1 MKGAFKLINIKGT
14 TVGLHWTFILLL
26 IWILLIRAVAG
37 DTAAQT
43 LWILLA
49 WTSIF
54 ICVLLHELGHTFM
67 ALHYGIHTKSI
78 LLLPIGGI
86 AAIERQPEKPVQEI
100 WISVAGPLVNIAI
113 ALLLIPFLH
122 DYVPFWNTTIVI
134 YDIHADNFLFYLH
147 TINII
152 LALFNLIPA
161 FPMDGGRVL
170 RGLLSVYIGP
180 YRATNIA
187 VLISYI
193 ISTIFIIAGLFIFN
207 LLLVFFGVFLLV
219 MGAVEK
225 QRNILKR
232 SLKEVPLST
241 MMIRDFE
248 TFDADITVEAAAAQ
262 LDIHHQ
268 PFFLV
273 TSKNGPVGSVSRE
286 DIITAITTERDQQPV
301 STLVKPGLKI
311 LNGEKMGSE
320 VWDELPALPG
330 AILPVV
336 IKGHVAGVINRD
348 CIIEYLLLHDEKVN
362 HSVTREVL
370 NNINSHANKVLLL
383 ISLLVI
389 TGCNQPDTGSAVP
402 PSPPPAEMFTRSDT
416 VGYYQKMMS
425 LLHNIPSVRWPA
437 EDIPPVSGSILPY
450 KRIVAFYGNL
460 YSAQMGILGALP
472 PVEMKKKLLHEV
484 KNWEQADTL
493 FRVQPALHYVAITAQ
508 AKPGKDRKYRLR
520 MPFSQ
525 IDSILKMAADINA
538 IVFLDIQVGLSTLQ
552 EEIPTLEKYL
562 RMPQVHLGI
571 DPEYSMKGGEVPC
584 TKIGTF
590 DAADI
595 NYACQYLEELVKKY
609 QLPPKILV
617 VHRFTQAMVT
627 HYNNIR
633 RWDKVQIVINMDG
646 FGYPAKKINSYNS
659 FVAREPVQYT
669 GFKIFYK
676 NDLTAARQ
684 TIMRPEEVLT
694 LYPKPIYIQYQ

>member
-1 MKGAFKLINIKGT
+1 MKGAFKLITIKGT
-14 TVGLHWTFILLL
+14 AVGLHWTFILLL

-49 WTSIF
+49 WTTIF

-67 ALHYGIHTKSI
+67 ALHYGIHTKNI

-122 DYVPFWNTTIVI
+122 NYVPFWNATIVL

-147 TINII
+147 TINIM

-161 FPMDGGRVL
+161 FPMDGGRVF
-170 RGLLSVYIGP
+170 RGLLSMYIDP

-187 VLISYI
+187 VLISHS
-193 ISTIFIIAGLFIFN
+193 ISTVFIIAGLFTFN
-207 LLLVFFGVFLLV
+207 LLLAFFGVFLLV

-232 SLKEVPLST
+232 SLKDIPLST
-241 MMIRDFE
+241 IMIRDFE
-248 TFDADITVEAAAAQ
+248 VLDADLTIEDAAVQ
-262 LDIHHQ
+262 LGVHHQ

-286 DIITAITTERDQQPV
+286 DIIAAITSGTGQQPV
-301 STLVKPGLKI
+301 STLVKPGTKI

-320 VWDELPALPG
+320 VWDELPALPNS
-330 AILPVV
+330 ILPVV
-336 IKGHVAGVINRD
+336 IKGHVVGVINRD
-348 CIIEYLLLHDEKVN
+348 CIIEYLLLHDERVN
-362 HSVTREVL
+362 HSVTQEVL
-370 NNINSHANKVLLL
+370 NNINSHVNKVLLL

-389 TGCNQPDTGSAVP
+389 TSCNQQDTGAVAVT
-402 PSPPPAEMFTRSDT
+402 SFPAEMPTRSDT
-416 VGYYQKMMS
+416 VGYHQKMMS
-425 LLHNIPSVRWPA
+425 LLHNKPSVKWPA
-437 EDIPPVSGSILPY
+437 EDIPPISGSILPY

-460 YSAQMGILGALP
+460 YSTQMGILGALP
-472 PVEMKKKLLHEV
+472 PVEMKKKLLQEV

-493 FRVQPALHYVAITAQ
+493 FPVQPALHYIAITAQ
-508 AKPGKDRKYRLR
+508 GNPGKDRKYRLR

-525 IDSILKMAADINA
+525 IDSILKMAADIHA

-595 NYACQYLEELVKKY
+595 NYACGYLEDLVKKY

-633 RWDKVQIVINMDG
+633 RCDEVQIVVNMDG
-646 FGYPAKKINSYNS
+646 FGYPAKKISSYNS

-684 TIMRPEEVLT
+684 TIMRPEEVLA